1 MNERSIQ
8 ILNFIEQSLEKDR
21 RPPTIREICDEFE
34 IASTNGARY
43 HITLLEKAG
52 LLKRTGKTSRGLIPT
67 AAPKSSTRTIEFPVL
82 GRVAAG
88 EPILA
93 EQSYDET
100 IAPGEVF
107 GDPAGLFALKVRGDS
122 MIDAGILDGDYVV
135 VRKAERANPSDIIVA
150 ILENEATVKYYRPHP
165 GRVELVAANP
175 NYAPIQVGPDS
186 GFRIAGI
193 VTGVI
198 RTLGR

>member
-1 MNERSIQ
+1 MNERSLQ
-8 ILNFIEQSLEKDR
+8 ILHFIEQSVDKDR
-21 RPPTIREICDEFE
+21 RPPTIREICDEFG
-34 IASTNGARY
+34 IASTNGVRY
-43 HITLLEKAG
+43 HLTLLEKAR
-52 LLKRTGKTSRGLIPT
+52 LLKRTGKTSRGLMPT
-67 AAPKSSTRTIEFPVL
+67 APQKPTRTIEFPVL

-93 EQSYDET
+93 EESYDET
-100 IAPGEVF
+100 IAPAEVF

-135 VRKAERANPSDIIVA
+135 VRKAERAQANDIIVA
-150 ILENEATVKYYRPHP
+150 ILENEATVKYYRPLA

-175 NYAPIQVGPDS
+175 NYAPIQVDADS